1 MIFLKK
7 GFVVTISVT
16 ILLSVLLIA
25 SVYYLRSNQAEQ
37 KLILESTSAL
47 KVSDIASDI
56 AEDTKSV
63 FGFRISAESSA
74 NTTEVKIQ
82 DSIPIKTSQ
91 SIINSWK
98 GFIEGPYSEKKNAKI
113 TLCNLTP
120 STELQFSNGIRYN
133 RSISANYAMLYAP
146 TSDTNVNSYD
156 LNLSFSAGY
165 YDDENSIQWS
175 CSSGPTKIVLKLKD
189 ASGLT
194 FESIC
199 NASNSSYKEYIIK
212 FKDLSGDIN
221 VSFGS
226 IAGGTGAMRVQNNL
240 SERNLDLNLNASINT
255 TNPIRIFWP
264 CDLNIAMGNSKWSSE
279 ITLFSG

>member
-1 MIFLKK
+1 MKK
-7 GFVVTISVT
+7 GFVVTISVA

-74 NTTEVKIQ
+74 NSYEIKIQ
-82 DSIPIKTSQ
+82 DSIPIKTSH
-91 SIINSWK
+91 SNISSWK
-98 GFIEGPYSEKKNAKI
+98 GFIEGPYSEKRNVKI
-113 TLCNLTP
+113 SMCNLTP
-120 STELQFSNGIRYN
+120 STELQFSNGIRYV
-133 RSISANYAMLYAP
+133 RSIDENYVLFYAP
-146 TSDTNVNSYD
+146 SSDTEAYSYD
-156 LNLSFSAGY
+156 INLYFSGGY
-165 YDDENSIQWS
+165 YDDENSIEWS
-175 CSSGPTKIVLKLKD
+175 CDLGTTKIILRLRD
-189 ASGLT
+189 ASGLPLET
-194 FESIC
+194 VC
-199 NASNSSYKEYIIK
+199 NASNSDDKEYIIK

-226 IAGGTGAMRVQNNL
+226 IAGGTGAIRVQNNL
-240 SERNLDLNLNASINT
+240 SERNLDLNLSASIKA
-255 TNPIRIFWP
+255 TNPVRIYWP

-279 ITLFSG
+279 VTLFSG